1 MPPSRATHL
10 ARRFRSVFP
19 GSRLT
24 EAITFS
30 SLGLSAE
37 RLAAVDSLGWT
48 EPTPIQAQAIP
59 PLLAGRDLVGIAR
72 TGTGKTGAFMLPS
85 LDTVKPGGGLQALVL
100 CPTRE
105 LARQVQDDTVAFAQ
119 GSGVRCSVIHGG
131 VSYGPQTDALARG
144 DEVIVATPGRLIDL
158 QKRGSAKLKG
168 VRILILDE
176 ADRMLDMGFRPQI
189 EDVVR
194 GLGRRPQ
201 TLLFSATMPNPVHD
215 LALRMTR
222 DPAWIEVTPSG
233 TKAQGISEIA
243 YSVRPEKKP
252 DLLAHL
258 LEQPEWQQVLVFTR
272 TKVGADVLQRRLRA
286 GGVSCDVIHSNRQ
299 MNERT
304 RAVERFTA
312 GVARVL
318 VATDI
323 AQRGLDIEGISHV
336 VNYDVPL
343 DPDDYVHRIGRTGR
357 AGATGEAVTFVA
369 AADLGAFR
377 ALEFELGRKLER
389 IHHPDFDFAGATVRE
404 GSETAP
410 RKRRRNGGS
419 GSKAGVVLA
428 PDELAALLSHD
439 DPSETA

>member
-1 MPPSRATHL
+1 MDA
-10 ARRFRSVFP
+10 
-19 GSRLT
+19 
-24 EAITFS
+24 
-30 SLGLSAE
+30 
-37 RLAAVDSLGWT
+37 LGWT
-48 EPTPIQAQAIP
+48 EPTPIQAQAVP
-59 PLLAGRDLVGIAR
+59 ALQTGRDLVGIAR

-85 LDTVKPGGGLQALVL
+85 LDAVEAGGGLQVLVL

-105 LARQVQDDTVAFAQ
+105 LARQVQDDTVAFAK
-119 GSGVRCSVIHGG
+119 GSSIRCSVIHGG

-158 QKRGSAKLKG
+158 QKRGSAKLEG

-194 GLGRRPQ
+194 GLGRKPQ

-233 TKAQGISEIA
+233 TKAQGISEVA

-252 DLLAHL
+252 DLLARL

-272 TKVGADVLQRRLRA
+272 TKVGADVLQTRLRA
-286 GGVSCDVIHSNRQ
+286 AGVSCDVIHSNRQ

-304 RAVERFTA
+304 RAVARFTA
-312 GVARVL
+312 GSVRVL

-323 AQRGLDIEGISHV
+323 AQRGLDIDGISHV

-377 ALEFELGRKLER
+377 ALEYELGRKLER
-389 IHHPDFDFAGATVRE
+389 VHHPEFDFAGGGVRE
-404 GSETAP
+404 GGDPAP
-410 RKRRRNGGS
+410 RKRRRKSGS
-419 GSKAGVVLA
+419 GSKANVVLE
-428 PDELAALLSHD
+428 PEELAALLSHD
-439 DPSETA
+439 KPGGGT

>member
-1 MPPSRATHL
+1 MDA
-10 ARRFRSVFP
+10 
-19 GSRLT
+19 
-24 EAITFS
+24 
-30 SLGLSAE
+30 
-37 RLAAVDSLGWT
+37 LGWT

-59 PLLAGRDLVGIAR
+59 ALQAGRDLVGIAR

-85 LDTVKPGGGLQALVL
+85 LDAVEEGGGLQVLVL

-105 LARQVQDDTVAFAQ
+105 LARQVQDDTVAFAK
-119 GSGVRCSVIHGG
+119 GSNVRCSVIHGG

-233 TKAQGISEIA
+233 TKAQGISEVA

-272 TKVGADVLQRRLRA
+272 TKVGADVLQTRLRA
-286 GGVSCDVIHSNRQ
+286 EGVSCDVIHSNRQ
-299 MNERT
+299 MSERT
-304 RAVERFTA
+304 RAVARFTEGA
-312 GVARVL
+312 VRVL

-323 AQRGLDIEGISHV
+323 AQRGLDIDGISHV

-377 ALEFELGRKLER
+377 ALEHELGRTLER
-389 IHHPDFDFAGATVRE
+389 VHHPEFDFAGGAVRE
-404 GSETAP
+404 GGDPSP
-410 RKRRRNGGS
+410 RKRRRKSGS
-419 GSKAGVVLA
+419 GSKADVVLA
-428 PDELAALLSHD
+428 PEELAALLSHD
-439 DPSETA
+439 KPGDGA

>member
-1 MPPSRATHL
+1 MDA
-10 ARRFRSVFP
+10 
-19 GSRLT
+19 
-24 EAITFS
+24 
-30 SLGLSAE
+30 
-37 RLAAVDSLGWT
+37 LGWT

-59 PLLAGRDLVGIAR
+59 ALQAGRDLVGIAR

-85 LDTVKPGGGLQALVL
+85 LDAVEEGGGLQVLVL

-105 LARQVQDDTVAFAQ
+105 LARQVQDDTVSFAK
-119 GSGVRCSVIHGG
+119 GSNVRCSVIHGG

-233 TKAQGISEIA
+233 TKAQGISEVA

-258 LEQPEWQQVLVFTR
+258 LQQPEWQQVLVFTR
-272 TKVGADVLQRRLRA
+272 TKVGADVLQTRLRA
-286 GGVSCDVIHSNRQ
+286 EGVSCDVIHSNRQ

-304 RAVERFTA
+304 RAVARFTA
-312 GVARVL
+312 GSVRVL

-323 AQRGLDIEGISHV
+323 AQRGLDIDGISHV

-389 IHHPDFDFAGATVRE
+389 VHHPEFDFAGGAVRE
-404 GSETAP
+404 SGDAAP
-410 RKRRRNGGS
+410 RKRRRKSGS
-419 GSKAGVVLA
+419 GSKADVVLA
-428 PDELAALLSHD
+428 PEELAALLSHD
-439 DPSETA
+439 KPGGGA